1 MEREQLIF
9 RGLIGLLMLL
19 LWLTYSTFTRSW
31 DDRGRLWPLLLLAAA
46 DVVLLALIASVPAV
60 D

>member
-19 LWLTYSTFTRSW
+19 LWLTYSAFTRYW

-46 DVVLLALIASVPAV
+46 VVVLLALIASVPAV

>member
-19 LWLTYSTFTRSW
+19 LWLTYSTFTRYW
-31 DDRGRLWPLLLLAAA
+31 DDRGRLWPLLVLAAA